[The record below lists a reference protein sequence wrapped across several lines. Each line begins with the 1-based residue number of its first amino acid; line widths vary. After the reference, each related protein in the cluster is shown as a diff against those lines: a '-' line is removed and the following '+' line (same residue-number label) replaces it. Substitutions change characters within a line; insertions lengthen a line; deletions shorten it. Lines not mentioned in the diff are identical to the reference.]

1 MAAYKATIN
10 YKTIFGTESF
20 AAEGE
25 NPYDIIWE
33 IFGNQ
38 AVRAGLPEKSRVTIV
53 HVESGATIRPTV
65 DWYGIDEDDFSMPKV
80 ENEANLDDFVAL
92 HTPKTT
98 GISPP

>member
-1 MAAYKATIN
+1 MAAYQSTIN
-10 YKTIFGTESF
+10 YKTFFGTESF
-20 AAEGE
+20 HVEGE

-38 AVRAGLPEKSRVTIV
+38 TVRGGLPDKSRVTIV

-65 DWYGIDEDDFSMPKV
+65 DWYAVDEDDFSMPKV
-80 ENEANLDDFVAL
+80 ENEAKLDDFTAL

-98 GISPP
+98 DISPF